1 MNNTNANLNISKK
14 NKQLRSNYKNNF
26 NKSLKYKKNNISK
39 INFNNNNIKN
49 FHQIITNN
57 NFYNS
62 IDFPIA
68 KTNSNQAASQLHFP
82 SKDIIKSSIIYNKRD
97 NKNKNKQYTLKISN
111 SNKFLSF
118 NCLSSKKIFDNSSRK
133 KLHNIRLNLNKENV
147 NKDLYMN
154 NNKKINKRKNKD
166 ILYTEQ
172 IKEKN
177 NRINKLQ
184 KDIII
189 SEIILKKLKNKEDK
203 SDTFFE
209 NNYESINSNISN
221 NISNTN
227 ITRINIEKN
236 HKILTVNLNMDSFNN
251 RKVSSLTNLRPL
263 LTFNYINNNNIIC
276 NNNYKKGVSPEN
288 KPIPKN
294 NYFYSLPNNNNS
306 NYNKGSFS
314 SKNKNKTKIIFV
326 KKSGPFCERNINDDK
341 SKYNKNEFENFVKK
355 CENLKNRSKEIFNKY
370 IKLSETIINNKN
382 CKNSNVK

>member
-1 MNNTNANLNISKK
+1 M
-14 NKQLRSNYKNNF
+14 
-26 NKSLKYKKNNISK
+26 
-39 INFNNNNIKN
+39 
-49 FHQIITNN
+49 
-57 NFYNS
+57 
-62 IDFPIA
+62 
-68 KTNSNQAASQLHFP
+68 
-82 SKDIIKSSIIYNKRD
+82 
-97 NKNKNKQYTLKISN
+97 
-111 SNKFLSF
+111 
-118 NCLSSKKIFDNSSRK
+118 
-133 KLHNIRLNLNKENV
+133 V

-166 ILYTEQ
+166 IFYAEQ

-184 KDIII
+184 KDLII
-189 SEIILKKLKNKEDK
+189 SEMILKELKNKEDK

-209 NNYESINSNISN
+209 KNYESINSNISN

-236 HKILTVNLNMDSFNN
+236 HKILTLNLNMDSFNN
-251 RKVSSLTNLRPL
+251 KKVSSLTNLRPL

-294 NYFYSLPNNNNS
+294 NYFYSLPNNNNF
-306 NYNKGSFS
+306 NYNKGSSS

-341 SKYNKNEFENFVKK
+341 SKNNKNKNEFENFVKK

-370 IKLSETIINNKN
+370 IKLSENIINS
-382 CKNSNVK
+382 KNSNVKKNNDFS